1 MNETIPTQSAATEPA
16 AEEQAPIAELAR
28 VAEQIPAEERTS
40 TVRWSSILVWVVIA
54 GLLGVLGWGLL
65 NSTAARPEAGAQAPV
80 FEMQF
85 FEDYRWKDLSTA
97 DLEMMRG
104 NVVVLNFWASWCV
117 ECRIEADLL
126 ESAWRQY
133 RDQGVIFL
141 GVAYVDA
148 EPKSL
153 AYLQE
158 FGITYP
164 NAPDLGSAV
173 SGKYE
178 ITGVPETFFIDK
190 EGMVSRVVI
199 GPVSSSVLHG
209 EIGQLLAQ

>member
-1 MNETIPTQSAATEPA
+1 MNETISTQPATAEPA
-16 AEEQAPIAELAR
+16 AE
-28 VAEQIPAEERTS
+28 AEEKES
-40 TVRWSSILVWVVIA
+40 TIRWSNILIWGGIA
-54 GLLGVLGWGLL
+54 ALLAVLGWGLL
-65 NSTAARPEAGAQAPV
+65 NSTASRPEAGVRAPT
-80 FEMQF
+80 FDMQF
-85 FEDYRWKDLSTA
+85 FEGYGWKDQPTA
-97 DLEMMRG
+97 DLDSMRG

-133 RDQGVIFL
+133 RDQGVVFL

-153 AYLQE
+153 AYLEE

-164 NAPDLGSAV
+164 NAPDLGSSI

-178 ITGVPETFFIDK
+178 ITGVPETYFIDK
-190 EGMVSRVVI
+190 QGTVSRVVI
-199 GPVSSSVLHG
+199 GPVSDGVLHN
-209 EIGQLLAQ
+209 EIAQLLAQ